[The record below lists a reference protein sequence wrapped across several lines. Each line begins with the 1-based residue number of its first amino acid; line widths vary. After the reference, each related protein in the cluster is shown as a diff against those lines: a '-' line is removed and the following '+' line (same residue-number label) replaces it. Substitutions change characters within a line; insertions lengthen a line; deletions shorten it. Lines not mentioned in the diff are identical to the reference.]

1 VFFHKKTQLVSS
13 ISKMYSIPD
22 AEDMI
27 NTITGGKTTE
37 DVVNEDTMQGHV
49 RAKVNGRPVF
59 FVGESLHFLAPD
71 EELEREFGERKKA
84 LAMVNK
90 YDSLKVYVKKCER
103 VMGRCSD
110 ESVVAKDGTKISSRW
125 NLVNTGRSCD
135 PGRAMH
141 MLSRSTYTCWWNFAV
156 GIVEKL
162 EENRLLRVASEKI
175 RESREIEEEE
185 RCYRY
190 CREQRL
196 LSRGRLSSRT
206 ETTS

>member
-1 VFFHKKTQLVSS
+1 MFFRYRPFSF

-22 AEDMI
+22 SDVMI
-27 NTITGGKTTE
+27 NIITGDKTTE
-37 DVVNEDTMQGHV
+37 DVINEDTMKGHV
-49 RAKVNGRPVF
+49 RAKVNGRSVF

-71 EELEREFGERKKA
+71 EEIEREFGERKKA
-84 LAMVNK
+84 LAMVRK
-90 YDSLKVYVKKCER
+90 YESLEVYVKECEQ
-103 VMGRCSD
+103 VMGRWSE

-135 PGRAMH
+135 PGREMH
-141 MLSRSTYTCWWNFAV
+141 YLCRSTYTCWWNFAV
-156 GIVEKL
+156 RIVDKL

-190 CREQRL
+190 R
-196 LSRGRLSSRT
+196 
-206 ETTS
+206 